1 MENGDSMVKLI
12 NGSLGKQ
19 LVVVYERNAERHA
32 VKVTPRADIG
42 PNGKPIG
49 RLGFMPLP
57 MSQRV
62 GLAEA
67 WSSSWGYF
75 SNVVV
80 GTMGALG
87 GLITHPATVAG
98 QLQGPIGMARASAQA
113 QSFGPYVFISL
124 VAIISISLGIFNLL
138 PIPALDGGRAVFIL
152 VEMLRGR
159 PIDPEK
165 EALVHVGGFAVL
177 IAMILAISFH
187 DVSAALSG
195 HSAF

>member
-1 MENGDSMVKLI
+1 M
-12 NGSLGKQ
+12 
-19 LVVVYERNAERHA
+19 
-32 VKVTPRADIG
+32 TPRPG
-42 PNGKPIG
+42 PDGKPVG
-49 RLGFMPLP
+49 HLGFMPLP
-57 MSQRV
+57 ISQRV
-62 GLAEA
+62 GLADA

-75 SNVVV
+75 SNVVM

-87 GLITHPATVAG
+87 GLITHPAVVAG

-113 QSFGPYVFISL
+113 QLFGPYIFISL
-124 VAIISISLGIFNLL
+124 AALISISLGIFNLL
-138 PIPALDGGRAVFIL
+138 PIPALDGGRAAFIL
-152 VEMLRGR
+152 VEMVRGR

-187 DVSAALSG
+187 DVSAAIAG